1 MGFIEGLK
9 QINEATQNSGGS
21 SEDRV
26 KARWLSLKDGDS
38 VKLVFLQELDRG
50 AINFS
55 EKNGLGKVFLEHSN
69 PDNWRK
75 SAQCTKDE
83 GSCYGC
89 DRGWKVKKTLY
100 INVLVDDGKE
110 DPYVAVFSRGTGKGS
125 VAKLLFEFAVD
136 DETITDK
143 YFKFKREG
151 KTKDDTTYLLMPSK
165 AHELNVEDYELFDLT
180 KVVFYVSPERQEAY
194 YLDGQEATAEPVP
207 AGVGAAAAGPN
218 VIW

>member
-1 MGFIEGLK
+1 MGFVEGLA
-9 QINEATQNSGGS
+9 QINEVTASSGN

-38 VKLVFLQELDRG
+38 VKMVFLQELDKS
-50 AINFS
+50 ATNYS

-75 SAQCTKDE
+75 SAQCTQDE

-89 DRGWKVKKTLY
+89 DRNWKVKKTLY

-110 DPYVAVFSRGTGKGS
+110 GPYVAVFSRGTGKGS

-165 AHELNVEDYELFDLT
+165 AHELNLEDYELFDLT

-194 YLDGQEATAEPVP
+194 YLDGQEPVADAEPVG
-207 AGVGAAAAGPN
+207 AGSGAN